1 MAKSRNTLSH
11 VYDEEE
17 VLPIVRLIYS
27 DYAPLLK
34 KLDEDLKFELMF
46 LTFLIP
52 KSSNDISIYSNNK
65 APV

>member
-34 KLDEDLKFELMF
+34 KLDEDLNRLSQNTE
-46 LTFLIP
+46 
-52 KSSNDISIYSNNK
+52 YQQ
-65 APV
+65 V

>member
-1 MAKSRNTLSH
+1 MTIGGKWPSQENTLSH

-34 KLDEDLKFELMF
+34 QLDKTLEEL
-46 LTFLIP
+46 
-52 KSSNDISIYSNNK
+52 SQNQAYQ
-65 APV
+65 